1 MFSGQAGG
9 LSSKLDFATSETT
22 TQNYDSSISTSLV
35 KALVSLRQS
44 SASNNGKTI
53 ISSKLDQNPFNLKS
67 IAPLMTRNADSKLDF
82 STVGV
87 VCIDGRC
94 NSTELNNQAQK
105 QASDSLSTDVI
116 VQVVTNVKDIN
127 NKTSAAADDN
137 DVPVVVGYAGTGIK
151 NSEVDSAINRRVDG
165 TGEVTFQTGTTGK
178 ENNPNYNVYQLG
190 RENDIGQHQ
199 VPYFNPGFNTH
210 YFGEQP
216 PPHFVWYRRRND
228 YGNARNP
235 QAFYGANRPYKPYN
249 NWQIKYSTA
258 TPVASPT
265 GWTSTTG
272 CDCSNQ
278 GKWYPSFGPNQ
289 PTPSA
294 PVNNKMAPLN

>member
-1 MFSGQAGG
+1 M
-9 LSSKLDFATSETT
+9 
-22 TQNYDSSISTSLV
+22 

-44 SASNNGKTI
+44 PSTNNGRSI
-53 ISSKLDQNPFNLKS
+53 ISSKLDQNLFNLKS
-67 IAPLMTRNADSKLDF
+67 IAPLMPRNADSKLDF

-87 VCIDGRC
+87 VCVDGIC

-105 QASDSLSTDVI
+105 QASDNLSADVI

-127 NKTSAAADDN
+127 NKTTAVADGN
-137 DVPVVVGYAGTGIK
+137 DVPIVVGYAGTGIK

-165 TGEVTFQTGTTGK
+165 SGEVMIQSGTAGK
-178 ENNPNYNVYQLG
+178 ENNPNYNVYQIG

-216 PPHFVWYRRRND
+216 PPHFVWYRRRNN
-228 YGNARNP
+228 YGSVHNP
-235 QAFYGANRPYKPYN
+235 QAFYGTNRPYKPYN
-249 NWQIKYSTA
+249 HWQIKYPTATTQAAPPTSWSSTA
-258 TPVASPT
+258 
-265 GWTSTTG
+265 

-278 GKWYPSFGPNQ
+278 NQAKWYPSFGPNQ

-294 PVNNKMAPLN
+294 PVNNKMVPLI